1 MTFKKYKRVKVFYD
15 YSIYCC
21 SATSNSEF
29 SILSKKGQIYM
40 VIIRIN
46 LNKFEINCLMLIFY
60 MYFS

>member
-29 SILSKKGQIYM
+29 FNIEQK
-40 VIIRIN
+40 RAN
-46 LNKFEINCLMLIFY
+46 LYGYYSNKLEQV
-60 MYFS
+60 